1 MEELNGAPPTRQRA
15 GLITIKARNVARQN
29 SDSIL
34 KAHRSQL
41 RVETSLPGKHV
52 NNVGV
57 GSFL

>member
-34 KAHRSQL
+34 KLTGRNCVSRPAFPASM
-41 RVETSLPGKHV
+41 
-52 NNVGV
+52 
-57 GSFL
+57 

>member
-41 RVETSLPGKHV
+41 VSRPAFPASM
-52 NNVGV
+52 
-57 GSFL
+57 